1 MKLKTYKVTKR
12 IQVKDWI
19 TQEFLIEAKS
29 EDEIESMSDEEFYD
43 RCSFG
48 EVIGR
53 DYDDEPTGYE
63 KLSDIEEAV

>member
-1 MKLKTYKVTKR
+1 MKTFKVIRR

-29 EDEIESMSDEEFYD
+29 ESEVEGMSDAEFYD

-48 EVIGR
+48 SILGR
-53 DYDDEPTGYE
+53 DYDDEVTGYD
-63 KLSDIEEAV
+63 KLIDIEEVA